1 MIKLIKS
8 LLLTTLLASASLTAS
23 EKTFLP
29 ICSATK
35 AKKLLRKI
43 PPEEKRDKVKHCQ
56 MSCMLTLRCPSID
69 VYTFGLMKEFYDL
82 FTKGDADT
90 KDIRANR
97 IGIRFVTRGVST
109 SDEQCYEAC
118 ANFNWYTQ

>member
-1 MIKLIKS
+1 MNKLIKI
-8 LLLTTLLASASLTAS
+8 LLLSVLLASTSLVAT

-29 ICSATK
+29 ICSSAK

-43 PPEEKRDKVKHCQ
+43 PAEEKRDKVKHCQ

-82 FTKGDADT
+82 FTPGDADT

-97 IGIRFVTRGVST
+97 IGIRFVTRGGT
-109 SDEQCYEAC
+109 TTDEQCYEVC
-118 ANFNWYTQ
+118 ANFSWQ